1 MKLPQSSVWAV
12 VVLAGILALAAPR
25 DAAGAAPAADAAAG
39 ETFRTRVAP
48 LLATKCG
55 ACHAAGS
62 PESGF
67 RIDDREKT
75 LAGGDSGSVGI
86 VAGKPD
92 DSELYKRIVTPDHE
106 SRMPADGEPLS
117 ADEQQ
122 LVRLWIEA
130 GAPWPDDMQTLPE
143 SLLPKGDA
151 APAKGANHW
160 AFQPLTR
167 PAVPALPP
175 AHALGG
181 GQPTALGRNPIDAFI
196 VAALTEKGLALNPET
211 DPRTLIRRVSFDL
224 IGLPPSPEEI
234 TAFEDACRA
243 AGTIAGPFAE
253 LVDRLLASPHYGER
267 WARHWLDVVRFAESH
282 GFEMN
287 RARSNAWPYRDWV
300 IASFNADKPYD
311 SFLKEQICGDMLGAD
326 AATGFLVGGPKDEVG
341 SPDPVLTANQRA
353 DEMHDMVS
361 TTGSAMLGLTVGCAR
376 CHDHKFDPVLQTDY
390 YRIKAVFAGVKH
402 GDRDILPPDNADRL
416 KQITAIERELLPI
429 QRRIAELQPAAR
441 LRRTIVID
449 DLSASQTEKLAE
461 PKGVATHAGGTER
474 GHADEPGDIRSL
486 PNIGKEYT
494 WWQAAPGQPV
504 FAYGPKAAGVFRIWL
519 SWGAGWH
526 THSRDAKYV
535 LDADGD
541 PKTTA
546 DQTVIATIDQRLL
559 SDGSGEP
566 TPSQPLWSG
575 FRDAGVH
582 TLTLS
587 TKLFIVGGATE
598 APVTADTVIFEEQ
611 ESRDDVANRTPHLRG
626 PVSAAENVD
635 AFPPTKA
642 RFVRLTIL
650 DTTAAEPCVDE
661 LEAFT
666 VDGRNVAR
674 DAKPSASGTF
684 ADNPSHKLE
693 HINDGKYGNRRSW
706 ISNEISRG
714 WVQLELPEV
723 EELSRVVWSRDR
735 SPKPEYTDRLTTKY
749 EVSTSLDGTTWQV
762 VATHADRLPHNYV
775 HNAGPTKVG
784 PIMSAAELSPNELAE
799 MESLTETAGDLK
811 KKLQPLKTLPKAY
824 AGQFVTPAKTH
835 RFFRGD
841 PMAPREEIAPG
852 SLSRFGASWELPAD
866 APERDR
872 RRTLADWITAP
883 TNPLT
888 ARVIANRLWHYHF
901 GTGIVD
907 TPSDFGVNGG
917 QPSHPAL
924 LDWLASELIDPAN
937 PADRWRLKALHKLIV
952 TSQAYRQTSTP
963 REDGLTID
971 SGSRL
976 LWRYP
981 PRRLEAEPLRDAILA
996 VSGSLNTKMG
1006 GPGFDLFEPN
1016 TSYVKVYNTRTTFT
1030 DEEFRRMVYQSKP
1043 RAELDSFFGAF
1054 DCPDAGQ
1061 VQPRRTVSVTPL
1073 QALNMLNGDF
1083 LLDQAARFAKRVEG
1097 EAGSDPG
1104 LQVGRAIELAF
1115 GRKATDAEVAAGR
1128 TLVAA
1133 HGLPILC
1140 RSLYNA
1146 SEFITIY

>member
-1 MKLPQSSVWAV
+1 MKLSQSSIWTV
-12 VVLAGILALAAPR
+12 VVLAGLLALAVHR
-25 DAAGAAPAADAAAG
+25 GAAFAAPAADAAAA
-39 ETFRTRVAP
+39 ETFRTLVAP

-67 RIDDREKT
+67 RIDEREKT
-75 LAGGDSGSVGI
+75 IAGGDSGSVGI
-86 VAGKPD
+86 VPGKPD
-92 DSELYKRIVTPDHE
+92 ESELYKRIVTDDHE

-122 LVRLWIEA
+122 LVRLWIES

-160 AFQPLTR
+160 AFQPLER
-167 PAVPALPP
+167 PPVPALTSTQ
-175 AHALGG
+175 AVIGK
-181 GQPTALGRNPIDAFI
+181 NPIDAFI
-196 VAALTEKGLALNPET
+196 VSSLAEKGLALNPET

-234 TAFEDACRA
+234 AAFEDACRA
-243 AGTIAGPFAE
+243 AGNTAGPFAE

-287 RARSNAWPYRDWV
+287 KVRSNAWPYRDWV

-326 AATGFLVGGPKDEVG
+326 AATGFIVGGPMDEVK
-341 SPDPVLTANQRA
+341 SPDPTLTANQRA

-376 CHDHKFDPVLQTDY
+376 CHDHKFDPIPQADY

-402 GDRDILPPDNADRL
+402 GDRDILPADNADRL
-416 KQITAIERELLPI
+416 KQIAAIERDLQPV
-429 QRRIAELQPAAR
+429 QRRLAELQPAAR

-449 DLSASQTEKLAE
+449 DLSTTQTEKHAE

-486 PNIGKEYT
+486 PNIGKQYT
-494 WWQAAPGQPV
+494 WWQAPPGQTV

-526 THSRDAKYV
+526 THSRNAKYV

-546 DQTVIATIDQRLL
+546 DQKVIATVDQRLMADVDPRL
-559 SDGSGEP
+559 MADGSGEP
-566 TPSQPLWSG
+566 TPNQPLWSG
-575 FRDAGVH
+575 FREAGVH
-582 TLTLS
+582 TLTEASRL
-587 TKLFIVGGATE
+587 LVVGGSAE
-598 APVTADTVIFEEQ
+598 APVTADVVIFEEQ
-611 ESRDDVANRTPHLRG
+611 ESLDDAANRTPHLRG
-626 PVSAAENVD
+626 SVSGGENVD

-642 RFVRLTIL
+642 RFVRFTVL
-650 DTTAAEPCVDE
+650 DTTAAEPCLDE
-661 LEAFT
+661 VEAFT
-666 VDGRNVAR
+666 VDGRNVASG
-674 DAKPSASGTF
+674 AKPSASGTF
-684 ADNPSHKLE
+684 ADNPYHKLE
-693 HINDGKYGNRRSW
+693 HINDGKYGNKRSW
-706 ISNEISRG
+706 ISNEIGKG

-735 SPKPEYTDRLTTKY
+735 SPKPEYTDRLATKY
-749 EVSTSLDGTTWQV
+749 EISTSLDGTNWNV
-762 VATHADRLPHNYV
+762 VATQADRLPHDYV
-775 HNAGPTKVG
+775 HKVG
-784 PIMSAAELSPNELAE
+784 PITSAAELSPNELAE
-799 MESLTETAGDLK
+799 MESLTETAGNLK

-824 AGQFVTPAKTH
+824 AGQFVTAATTH

-852 SLSRFGASWELPAD
+852 SLSQFGASWQLPAD
-866 APERDR
+866 APESDR
-872 RRTLADWITAP
+872 RRALADWIASP

-888 ARVIANRLWHYHF
+888 ARVIVNRLWHYHF

-907 TPSDFGVNGG
+907 TPSDFGVNGAA
-917 QPSHPAL
+917 PSHPAL

-937 PADRWRLKALHKLIV
+937 PANRWRLKALHKLIV
-952 TSQAYRQTSTP
+952 TSRAYRQTSTP
-963 REDGLTID
+963 REDGLTVD

-1016 TSYVKVYNTRTTFT
+1016 TNYVKVYNTKTTFT
-1030 DEEFRRMVYQSKP
+1030 DEDFRRMVYQSKP

-1061 VQPRRTVSVTPL
+1061 VQPKRTVSVTPL

-1083 LLDQAARFAKRVEG
+1083 LLDQAARFAKRVER

-1115 GRKATDAEVAAGR
+1115 GRKATEAEVAAGR